1 MSTCRPESGVDA
13 LEQGG
18 GDGVLFQDDF
28 RRVLLNQF
36 LEFGR
41 IADINQAE
49 VVFGIGAFK
58 PQFAGTALDIAQM
71 QTAAGGRVEEALK
84 AIRI

>member
-1 MSTCRPESGVDA
+1 MQAGIGAVDA

-58 PQFAGTALDIAQM
+58 PSSPGLPLISHKCRPPLAGVWK
-71 QTAAGGRVEEALK
+71 R
-84 AIRI
+84 R